1 MKTQL
6 KGFKEMN
13 KIFKISLVAVS
24 LLIISCEIPADLND
38 NPNEITVSDV
48 DANLFLNGAQ
58 LANVIVQV
66 SHLNRISGMFS
77 GQLVGYASLYSNI
90 YGYSLSTVESNDEWS
105 SAYVGVV
112 ANTRH
117 IQASAPDD
125 KLLVG
130 ITQVLEAHAMST
142 LAILTGDVP
151 FSEVLSEKDAPKF
164 DDQKAVLD
172 GCSALLSSAITSL
185 SEATSRSE
193 AYDIYYGGDKDKWI
207 AAAYTLKAR
216 LALIEK
222 DYAAALSYAGT
233 GISSSSGDMMYIP
246 RGDVATPNGDK
257 NLYWE
262 ILNGSRTGDLGNAK
276 DGNRSYLIDI
286 LDPAHANYRG
296 NAKTNEQARYGY
308 YSIDENSSSGNTG
321 IVEQFEPQPM
331 VTYTENQLIKAEASA
346 RTAGFASGLS
356 ALNAYRSWLAGGGRL
371 NAAHNDV
378 TKYKYDAYL
387 EADFTNGGIE
397 NSDGLTKDQALLREI
412 IEERYVSGFGTYM
425 PFNDHRRLRGAGETN
440 LIPSFPLN
448 TPTATKHVE
457 RLPWAQDELTSNS
470 TVSEDPGLYSKTA
483 VNR

>member
-246 RGDVATPNGDK
+246 RGDAATPNGDK

-276 DGNRSYLIDI
+276 DGDRSYLIDI
-286 LDPAHANYRG
+286 LDPTHANYRG

-308 YSIDENSSSGNTG
+308 YSIDESSSSGNTG
-321 IVEQFEPQPM
+321 VVEQFEPQPM

>member
-13 KIFKISLVAVS
+13 KIFKISFVAVS
-24 LLIISCEIPADLND
+24 LLIMSCEIPADLND

-246 RGDVATPNGDK
+246 RGDAATPNGDK

-276 DGNRSYLIDI
+276 DGDRSYLIDI
-286 LDPAHANYRG
+286 LDPTHANYRG

-308 YSIDENSSSGNTG
+308 YSIDESSSSGNTG
-321 IVEQFEPQPM
+321 VVEQFEPQPM

>member
-308 YSIDENSSSGNTG
+308 YSIDESSSSGNTG
-321 IVEQFEPQPM
+321 VVEQFEPQPM

>member
-246 RGDVATPNGDK
+246 RGDAATPNGDK

-321 IVEQFEPQPM
+321 VVEQFEPQPM

>member
-276 DGNRSYLIDI
+276 DGDRSYLIDI

-308 YSIDENSSSGNTG
+308 YSIDESSSSGNTG
-321 IVEQFEPQPM
+321 VVEQFEPQPM

>member
-246 RGDVATPNGDK
+246 RGDAATPNGDK

-321 IVEQFEPQPM
+321 VVEQFEPQPM

-412 IEERYVSGFGTYM
+412 VEERYVSGFGTYM

>member
-125 KLLVG
+125 KLLFG

-246 RGDVATPNGDK
+246 RGDAATPNGDK

-321 IVEQFEPQPM
+321 VVEQFEPQPM

-412 IEERYVSGFGTYM
+412 VEERYVSGFGTYM

>member
-233 GISSSSGDMMYIP
+233 GISSSAGDMMYIP
-246 RGDVATPNGDK
+246 RGDAATPNGDK

-321 IVEQFEPQPM
+321 VVEQFEPQPM

-371 NAAHNDV
+371 NTAHNDV

-412 IEERYVSGFGTYM
+412 VEERYVSGFGTYM